1 MRYVLFHLRIL
12 LTVTAQEDPGIVIAR
27 PGQDVELMC
36 DVAAGVGSTLWQIN
50 GTLYALTQLFSGAVS
65 TYNIS
70 GRNLVIEDIM
80 MNDVRNGSKY
90 QCVLLRDPPDP
101 SIMGN
106 ISSLYVA
113 GKCEK

>member
-1 MRYVLFHLRIL
+1 
-12 LTVTAQEDPGIVIAR
+12 
-27 PGQDVELMC
+27 MC
-36 DVAAGVGSTLWQIN
+36 DVAAGVGATLWQIN

-80 MNDVRNGSKY
+80 MNDVRNGSEY

-113 GKCEK
+113 GKYISYTACRKISCTMIKNKYSIGNRD